1 MPNRFSGKLLDE
13 KGEAINEVKVILK
26 SGTVTQQTLTDKTGA
41 FNITTPSDI
50 NPSDTTLTFSKS
62 GLTLYK
68 IKNPQSTG
76 AYTPS
81 KPQIDPIYGGLLNLK
96 GGFAAGKYLITSLSP
111 SIQEQLYW
119 ELFNILAF
127 IKENPDNYNIVIVA
141 SESTITNYDREE
153 FLEDGS
159 PNPNWAGPT
168 GTFKTSALPPKSL
181 SDKRYQVLK
190 KYIEDFF
197 KENGSQIPTIN
208 SSILVGGNQESDQ
221 YIRLEAQL
229 ITVNCKTQPVQNEI
243 QGDRTLIKPQGATK
257 ITLDAFLAP
266 DRFGINGKY
275 LDYYTQNPDT
285 KGSVTSW
292 EFIVYLS
299 LYDTV
304 LLNDNTII
312 RKEFNTDELKKII
325 IADIKVNNQVK
336 IQLVKFLEKIK
347 KISELG
353 AKQFYNGISSDELL
367 IDLVIQ
373 YTVGPRNPI
382 VYGFPIKRENTVISL
397 TNIGTNQSFILNQRN
412 GVPVGESIYSFNICD
427 NR

>member
-13 KGEAINEVKVILK
+13 NGKAIDGVRIILK
-26 SGTVTQQTLTDKTGA
+26 SGTFTQETLTDKTGV
-41 FNITTPSDI
+41 FNITTSSDI
-50 NPSDTTLTFSKS
+50 NSSDTTLTFSKS

-68 IKNPQSTG
+68 IKNPQPTG

-81 KPQIDPIYGGLLNLK
+81 KPQIDSIYGGLLNLK

-111 SIQEQLYW
+111 NIQEQLYW
-119 ELFNILAF
+119 ELFNVLGF
-127 IKENPDNYNIVIVA
+127 IKENPENYNIVIVA

-168 GTFKTSALPPKSL
+168 GTFNTPALPSKSL
-181 SDKRYQVLK
+181 SEKRYQVLK

-208 SSILVGGNQESDQ
+208 SSILVGGDKESDQ

-229 ITVNCKTQPVQNEI
+229 TTVNCKTKEVKEKI

-257 ITLDAFLAP
+257 ITLNAFQFP

-275 LDYYTQNPDT
+275 NNYYTQSPDT

-299 LYDTV
+299 LYGTA
-304 LLNDNTII
+304 LLNDDTIVQ
-312 RKEFNTDELKKII
+312 KQFNTEDLKKILLVD
-325 IADIKVNNQVK
+325 IALNDDIKTQLIEFINKRLPIKDPDLVNRSNSL
-336 IQLVKFLEKIK
+336 I
-347 KISELG
+347 
-353 AKQFYNGISSDELL
+353 
-367 IDLVIQ
+367 IDLAIQ
-373 YTVGPRNPI
+373 YSVGARNPI
-382 VYGFPIKRENTVISL
+382 AYGFPIKRENTVISL
-397 TNIGTNQSFILNQRN
+397 TNIGVNQSFILNQRS
-412 GVPVGESIYSFNICD
+412 GVIAGDSVYSFNICD

>member
-13 KGEAINEVKVILK
+13 NGKAIDGVKIVLK
-26 SGTVTQQTLTDKTGA
+26 SGTLTQQTLTDKTGV

-50 NPSDTTLTFSKS
+50 NSSDTTLTFSKS

-68 IKNPQSTG
+68 IKNPQPTG

-81 KPQIDPIYGGLLNLK
+81 KPQIDSIYGGLLNLK
-96 GGFAAGKYLITSLSP
+96 GGFAAGKYLITSLS
-111 SIQEQLYW
+111 SNIQEQLYW
-119 ELFNILAF
+119 ELFNVLEF
-127 IKENPDNYNIVIVA
+127 IKENPDNYNIAIVA

-168 GTFKTSALPPKSL
+168 GTFNTPALPSKAL
-181 SDKRYQVLK
+181 SDKRYQSLK

-197 KENGSQIPTIN
+197 KENGSQNPTIKSN
-208 SSILVGGNQESDQ
+208 ILVGGDKESDQ
-221 YIRLEAQL
+221 YIRLEAKL
-229 ITVNCKTQPVQNEI
+229 TTVNCKTKEVKEKI

-257 ITLDAFLAP
+257 ITLNAFQFP

-275 LDYYTQNPDT
+275 VDYYTQSPDT

-299 LYDTV
+299 LYGTS

-312 RKEFNTDELKKII
+312 QKQFNIEDLKKILLVDI
-325 IADIKVNNQVK
+325 TLNDDIKTQLIEFINKRLPVKDPDLVNRSNSL
-336 IQLVKFLEKIK
+336 I
-347 KISELG
+347 
-353 AKQFYNGISSDELL
+353 
-367 IDLVIQ
+367 IDLAIQ
-373 YTVGPRNPI
+373 YSVGARNSI
-382 VYGFPIKRENTVISL
+382 AYGFPIKRENTVISL
-397 TNIGTNQSFILNQRN
+397 TNIGVDQSFILNQRS
-412 GVPVGESIYSFNICD
+412 GVIAEDSVYSFNICD

>member
-13 KGEAINEVKVILK
+13 NGKAIDGVKIILK
-26 SGTVTQQTLTDKTGA
+26 SGTLTQETLTDKIGV

-68 IKNPQSTG
+68 IKNPQPTG

-96 GGFAAGKYLITSLSP
+96 GGFAAGKYLITSLS
-111 SIQEQLYW
+111 SNIQEQLYW
-119 ELFNILAF
+119 ELFNVLGF
-127 IKENPDNYNIVIVA
+127 IKENQDNYNIVIVA

-159 PNPNWAGPT
+159 LNPNWAGPT
-168 GTFKTSALPPKSL
+168 GTFKTPALPSKTL
-181 SDKRYQVLK
+181 SDKRYQSLK
-190 KYIEDFF
+190 KYIENFF
-197 KENGSQIPTIN
+197 KENGSQIPTIKSN
-208 SSILVGGNQESDQ
+208 ILVGGDKESDQ

-229 ITVNCKTQPVQNEI
+229 TTVNCKTKEVKEKI

-257 ITLDAFLAP
+257 ITLNAFQFP

-275 LDYYTQNPDT
+275 NNYYTQSPDT

-292 EFIVYLS
+292 EFIIYLS
-299 LYDTV
+299 LYNTA

-312 RKEFNTDELKKII
+312 QKQFNTDELKKILLTDI
-325 IADIKVNNQVK
+325 SVNENIKV
-336 IQLVKFLEKIK
+336 QLIEFIK
-347 KISELG
+347 KSGKTGSTDPNLADQSNSLI
-353 AKQFYNGISSDELL
+353 
-367 IDLVIQ
+367 IDLAIQ
-373 YTVGPRNPI
+373 NSIGSRNPI
-382 VYGFPIKRENTVISL
+382 AYGFPIKRENTVISL
-397 TNIGTNQSFILNQRN
+397 TNVGVNQSFILNQRS
-412 GVPVGESIYSFNICD
+412 GIIAGDSVYSFNICD